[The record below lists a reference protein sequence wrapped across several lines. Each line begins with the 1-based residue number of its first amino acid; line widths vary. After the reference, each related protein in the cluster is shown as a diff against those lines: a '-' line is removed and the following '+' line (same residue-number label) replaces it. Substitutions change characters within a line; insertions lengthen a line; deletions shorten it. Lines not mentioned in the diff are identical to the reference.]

1 MKLFDIIGGKIVIHE
16 DALGIPCFKTIW
28 EKNKDKRLA
37 TNIISY
43 IILNNNPNSP
53 YVISMPREARE
64 TKLRK
69 ELLNE
74 DTPYDEDFEY
84 AEKSYIEF
92 TDTLI
97 LKMLRGI
104 RTNIEYMS
112 ESLNTV
118 SKDGM
123 TMKDMKDLL
132 DLAAKAEKAIKSI
145 YSLEKQVRKEELETS
160 TVRGGSEIGR
170 FELPNKRQ

>member
-1 MKLFDIIGGKIVIHE
+1 MKLFDIVGSKVVIHE

-28 EKNKDKRLA
+28 EKYKDKRIS

-43 IILNNNPNSP
+43 IILNNHPSSP
-53 YVISMPREARE
+53 YVMSMPKEGREK
-64 TKLRK
+64 KLRN
-69 ELLNE
+69 ELLGE
-74 DTPYDEDFEY
+74 DIPYDDDFKY
-84 AEKSYIEF
+84 AEESYIEF

-112 ESLNTV
+112 DNLQTV
-118 SKDGM
+118 NSEGM
-123 TMKDMKDLL
+123 NMRDMKDLL
-132 DLAAKAEKAIKSI
+132 DLASKAEKAVKSI

-160 TVRGGSEIGR
+160 SVRGGSEIGR
-170 FELPNKRQ
+170 FELPNKR